1 METALLRSRLGSQR
15 LREWAA
21 PKAQLSSIKTTV
33 HTGPASNCLGAMVIA
48 VTDWLTSQL
57 QAGCRKVQGIQP
69 MTNTKTLADVAAESL
84 GAVRTLEQHG
94 LDYCC
99 GGKQSFNEA
108 CVSKGLNP
116 ESVMQEVERANGAG
130 ASDKDWQTAPLD
142 ELARHIIATHHE
154 YLKLELPA
162 LGKRLDKVH
171 QVHGFRDPEM
181 LNSMVG
187 VFASLRAELE
197 LHLHKEEVM
206 LFPFI
211 EQYGVAE
218 AQGRPMPPVP
228 FGSITNPIA
237 VMEKEHVN
245 AGGALVELRAL
256 THDYQLPAYAC
267 TTVRALYAGL
277 QALEADLHVHIHLE
291 NNILFPRAIALEQR
305 G

>member
-1 METALLRSRLGSQR
+1 M
-15 LREWAA
+15 
-21 PKAQLSSIKTTV
+21 
-33 HTGPASNCLGAMVIA
+33 
-48 VTDWLTSQL
+48 TS
-57 QAGCRKVQGIQP
+57 
-69 MTNTKTLADVAAESL
+69 TKTLAGVAAESL
-84 GAVRTLEQHG
+84 GAVRTLERHG

-108 CVSKGLNP
+108 CVAKGLDP
-116 ESVMQEVERANGAG
+116 ESVMHEVERANGVG
-130 ASDKDWQTAPLD
+130 VSDKDWQTAPLD

-171 QVHGFRDPEM
+171 QVHGSRDPEM
-181 LNSMVG
+181 LDGLVA

-197 LHLHKEEVM
+197 LHLHKEETI

-218 AQGRPMPPVP
+218 AQGRPVPPVP
-228 FGSITNPIA
+228 FGSIANPIG
-237 VMEKEHVN
+237 VMEKEHAN
-245 AGGALVELRAL
+245 AGGALVDLRTL
-256 THDYQLPAYAC
+256 TRDYQLPSYAC
-267 TTVRALYAGL
+267 TTVLALYAGL

-291 NNILFPRAIALEQR
+291 NNILFPRAIALEKR